1 MTVLA
6 ELLFKGIIKP
16 NTKIFMK
23 KKGQIFNAEI
33 MPDGKIKNH
42 KGEIFKTPSGA
53 AKANNEGK
61 SIDGWTAWRLESNNQ
76 TLDSLRN

>member
-1 MTVLA
+1 MTKLSDFISQG
-6 ELLFKGIIKP
+6 LIKP
-16 NTKIFMK
+16 DEKIFMK

-76 TLDSLRN
+76 TLDTLRN